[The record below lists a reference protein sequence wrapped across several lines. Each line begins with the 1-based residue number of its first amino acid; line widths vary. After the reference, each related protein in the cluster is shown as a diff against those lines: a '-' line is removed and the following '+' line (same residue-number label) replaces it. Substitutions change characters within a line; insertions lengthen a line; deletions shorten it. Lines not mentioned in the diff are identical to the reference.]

1 MGNGRLVKNPSVGAQ
16 VFMEREFGEILAH
29 QKKPHP
35 VLFVPG
41 TFLFDTVSSE
51 ARYYLK
57 FLHFFNQPVLLS
69 ECRFK
74 LMCGFNRDEPVR
86 RVKSWYLRKKTI

>member
-1 MGNGRLVKNPSVGAQ
+1 MGNGRLVKNPLVGAQ

-51 ARYYLK
+51 AR
-57 FLHFFNQPVLLS
+57 F
-69 ECRFK
+69 
-74 LMCGFNRDEPVR
+74 
-86 RVKSWYLRKKTI
+86 